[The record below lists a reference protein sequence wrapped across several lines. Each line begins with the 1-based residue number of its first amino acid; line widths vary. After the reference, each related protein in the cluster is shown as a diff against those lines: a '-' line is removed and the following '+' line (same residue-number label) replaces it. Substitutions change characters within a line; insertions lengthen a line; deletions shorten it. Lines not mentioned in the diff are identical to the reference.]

1 MFNVKGDCGKRG
13 NGSLFYTD
21 SGFSDRGTGEACSGD
36 MGALKRGQE
45 EDKEEGF
52 SASNQTKFKTENPRW
67 DFSVGDGNK
76 KETETKL
83 GALKY
88 EL

>member
-1 MFNVKGDCGKRG
+1 
-13 NGSLFYTD
+13 
-21 SGFSDRGTGEACSGD
+21 

-52 SASNQTKFKTENPRW
+52 SASNQTKFKIENPRW

-83 GALKY
+83 
-88 EL
+88 